1 MYTWENEGDWVES
14 GGLVAQFN
22 DLQMGEGIGIIT
34 PGVIIGSEEDSEI
47 GGREEGMKTFF
58 VGGHEAMH
66 IEIGPQP
73 IVTPPSSGTVS
84 MAALELTDDPKGTE
98 IDGIRY
104 TITANDSIDVTEGC
118 LVLGSTMTETQMEKV
133 IEMLIPGTAEFADKF
148 HGLSFLLPAGE
159 GEIIL
164 TAQTF
169 GTHELNI
176 KVGTNAAAAF
186 TQTDKGEVKVQYNC
200 AEPTMV
206 YIYGTQSS
214 SPAANQ
220 SPRYVPIRF
229 ARTEEDDSDEATGS
243 VRIYSMK
250 ITGTKTA
257 LEDILGTQSSSSAIK
272 VLRNGEVFIIRD
284 GKIFNLFGTELN

>member
-1 MYTWENEGDWVES
+1 
-14 GGLVAQFN
+14 
-22 DLQMGEGIGIIT
+22 
-34 PGVIIGSEEDSEI
+34 
-47 GGREEGMKTFF
+47 MKTFF

-148 HGLSFLLPAGE
+148 HGISFLLPADE

-176 KVGTNAAAAF
+176 KVGTGAAATF
-186 TQTDKGEVKVQYNC
+186 SQPEKEEVHIAYNC
-200 AEPTMV
+200 TEPTMV

-214 SPAANQ
+214 SLEANQ

-229 ARTEEDDSDEATGS
+229 ARAEEDDSDEATGS